1 MLLEPIIRTMT
12 KLLVLITISAYN
24 VTVAQSLQVTME
36 LSMVFKI
43 PYIGPINR
51 LEKITFG
58 PNMRHSIESSNAE
71 RFYARLFVNESKGKI
86 IDINSHNFWK
96 YDIEDKEYWEVPFEK
111 ALYMKD
117 TTETKKDDSGKKRS
131 SWSMT
136 IGDDDNPVKDVSR
149 IDNYDVILLGK
160 QSKKWVTTVTS
171 INGSRLVLEEWS
183 VTDLPQLRLADSL
196 NRALELELGK
206 PDSVIMPFGGG
217 FSNIMLT
224 IENIPNE
231 LEPIPGE
238 IIKAV
243 IKGYDDG
250 SDDPNFSMKL
260 EITKIIRET
269 LDFRHFLVPDN
280 YKKVIK

>member
-1 MLLEPIIRTMT
+1 MT
-12 KLLVLITISAYN
+12 KIVLIIICAYN
-24 VTVAQSLQVTME
+24 VTVAQSQQVTME
-36 LSMVFKI
+36 LTMAFEV

-51 LEKITFG
+51 VETITFG
-58 PNMRHSIESSNAE
+58 PNMRHSIENSNAE

-86 IDINSHNFWK
+86 IDINSHNYWK
-96 YDIEDKEYWEVPFEK
+96 YDIEDKKYWVVPFEK
-111 ALYMKD
+111 VLYKQD

-136 IGDDDNPVKDVSR
+136 IGDEDNPVEDVSR
-149 IDNYDVILLGK
+149 IENYDDFLLGK

-171 INGSRLVLEEWS
+171 ANGSRLVLEEWS
-183 VTDLPQLRLADSL
+183 VPELPHLRLADSL

-217 FSNIMLT
+217 FSNMILKK
-224 IENIPNE
+224 ENIPHE

-243 IKGYDDG
+243 IKNYDN
-250 SDDPNFSMKL
+250 DDKPNFSMKL
-260 EITKIIRET
+260 EITKLISEAFER
-269 LDFRHFLVPDN
+269 RHFLVPSS
-280 YKKVIK
+280 YKKITK

>member
-1 MLLEPIIRTMT
+1 MT
-12 KLLVLITISAYN
+12 KLLVLITICAYN
-24 VTVAQSLQVTME
+24 VTVAQSPQVTME

-58 PNMRHSIESSNAE
+58 PNMRHSIENSNAE

-96 YDIEDKEYWEVPFEK
+96 YDVEDEEYWVVPFK
-111 ALYMKD
+111 NALYKQD
-117 TTETKKDDSGKKRS
+117 TTETKKDNSGKKRS
-131 SWSMT
+131 SWAMNF
-136 IGDDDNPVKDVSR
+136 GDDDNPVEDVSR
-149 IDNYDVILLGK
+149 IENYDVILLGK

-171 INGSRLVLEEWS
+171 ANGSRLVLEEWS
-183 VTDLPQLRLADSL
+183 VPELPHLRLADSL

-206 PDSVIMPFGGG
+206 PDGAIMPFGGG
-217 FSNIMLT
+217 FSNMILKK
-224 IENIPNE
+224 ENIPHE

-243 IKGYDDG
+243 IKNYDN
-250 SDDPNFSMKL
+250 DDKPNFSMKL
-260 EITKIIRET
+260 EITKLISEAFER
-269 LDFRHFLVPDN
+269 RHFLVPSS
-280 YKKVIK
+280 YKKITK

>member
-1 MLLEPIIRTMT
+1 MT
-12 KLLVLITISAYN
+12 KIVLIMICAYN
-24 VTVAQSLQVTME
+24 VTLAQLQQVTME
-36 LSMVFKI
+36 LTMVFEI

-51 LEKITFG
+51 VEKITFG
-58 PNMRHSIESSNAE
+58 PNMRHSIENSNAE

-86 IDINSHNFWK
+86 IDKNNHNFWK
-96 YDIEDKEYWEVPFEK
+96 YDIGDKEYWVVPFEK
-111 ALYMKD
+111 ALYKQD
-117 TTETKKDDSGKKRS
+117 TTKINKEDSGKKRS

-243 IKGYDDG
+243 IRGYDDG